1 MTAAERL
8 RTTTEHQKATRSESE
23 ILTPDEMTRLVRA
36 CSSRSSSGLRNRAL
50 IATVY
55 RCGLRVSE
63 LIALDAGDVDRDARS
78 IRVSS
83 ARRRTVC
90 MDPGSFW
97 LVEGWIE
104 RRREVGLEDAPPL
117 FCTLRGARISPSYI
131 RGLLPRLARKAGID
145 KRVSTEV
152 IRRTLAVELA
162 REGFPVG
169 LIQAQLGHASPETTS
184 RYLARAIPE
193 EALEAFQQRS
203 SWRP

>member
-1 MTAAERL
+1 MMER
-8 RTTTEHQKATRSESE
+8 RRAPRSEGE
-23 ILTPDEMTRLVRA
+23 ILTADEMKRLVRA
-36 CSSRSSSGLRNRAL
+36 SSSRSASGIRNRAL

-63 LIALDAGDVDRDARS
+63 LIALDAEDVDRDARS

-83 ARRRTVC
+83 ARERVVV

-104 RRREVGLEDAPPL
+104 RRREEGLEPARAL
-117 FCTLRGARISPSYI
+117 FCTLRGGRIKASYI
-131 RGLLPRLARKAGID
+131 RGLLPRLARKAGIE

-184 RYLARAIPE
+184 RYLARVTPAE
-193 EALEAFQQRS
+193 VLEALRQRP